1 MVTITD
7 IPNAISLVM
16 SIQTAKEHSLD
27 NLTSVAKSAELVSL
41 GQPNSRKNNRV
52 NKRKNSKVDLFM
64 ILRKINNFFR

>member
-1 MVTITD
+1 MVTVTD

-41 GQPNSRKNNRV
+41 GQPISRKNNRV

>member
-1 MVTITD
+1 MVTVTN

-16 SIQTAKEHSLD
+16 SIQTVKEHFLD

-41 GQPNSRKNNRV
+41 GQPNNKKNNRL

-64 ILRKINNFFR
+64 IPRKKEFF